1 MIASMH
7 ARVRGRYAP
16 SPSGAQHLGNART
29 ALLAWLSV
37 RARGGAFVLRIE
49 DLDPARCKR
58 VYEDLVLTDLRWLGL
73 DWDEGPDVGGPHA
86 PYRQSER
93 DAFYGAALARLAT
106 FACSCTRRELRQ
118 TSVAPHGIEPV
129 YPGTCAMGPADPSR
143 PLALRWHAPR
153 ERVVVDDEIAGTIEQ
168 DVETDIGDFV
178 LRRGD
183 GAWAYQLAVV
193 VDDAAMAISEVVRG
207 QDLLASTPRQVLL
220 QRALGVATPRYAHV
234 PLLLGPDGEKLSKR
248 HGAPDMQTLRE
259 GGADP
264 AKVVAALARSAGLV
278 GADVRRV
285 RPRELVADFELSRVA
300 AALHVLELDAL
311 G

>member
-1 MIASMH
+1 
-7 ARVRGRYAP
+7 V
-16 SPSGAQHLGNART
+16 
-29 ALLAWLSV
+29 
-37 RARGGAFVLRIE
+37 
-49 DLDPARCKR
+49 
-58 VYEDLVLTDLRWLGL
+58 
-73 DWDEGPDVGGPHA
+73 DWDEGPDVGGPHG

-93 DAFYGAALARLAT
+93 STLYGAALARLAT
-106 FACSCTRRELRQ
+106 FPCSCTRRELRQ
-118 TSVAPHGIEPV
+118 TSVAPHGLEAV
-129 YPGTCAMGPADPSR
+129 YPGTCVVAPADPAR

-153 ERVVVDDEIAGTIEQ
+153 GRVAIDDAIAGTIEQ
-168 DVETDIGDFV
+168 DVETEIGDFV

-193 VDDAAMAISEVVRG
+193 VDDAAMAITEVVRG

-220 QRALGVATPRYAHV
+220 QRALGVPTPRYAHV

-264 AKVVAALARSAGLV
+264 AKVVAVLARSAGLV
-278 GADVRRV
+278 GAHVQRV
-285 RPRELVADFELSRVA
+285 TPRELLADFELARVVGA
-300 AALHVLELDAL
+300 ANILDPHAL